1 MTILGMDQNVLILMA
16 LAAVVVGGLAYAFL
30 FNSIENEKR
39 TDARLTA
46 IGGDR
51 KVARVKSAKKLDEA
65 SRRKQREAA
74 LNTLADQRE
83 AASTAKNPPLHVR
96 LKQAG
101 MDGVPVP
108 VFYAVGV
115 VLAVVSGGGAFLV
128 GLPWFVCLGVAF
140 VLGFGAP
147 NFVVN
152 FKRKKRINAF
162 IKEFPNAVEVII
174 RGIKSGLPLN
184 DCMRIIAKDA
194 QEPVKGEFQALV
206 ESQQVGLSMPQ
217 ACQRMAEAIPSA
229 ETSFFAIVISIQAQ
243 AGGNL
248 GEALQNLANVLR
260 ERAKMKDKIVAISS
274 EAKASAYI
282 IGALPFIVAV
292 LVNFTTPGY
301 LNLLWEDET
310 GHMVLGFCL
319 LSYSAGIF
327 VMRNMINFDF

>member
-16 LAAVVVGGLAYAFL
+16 LAMVMVGGLAYAFL

-39 TDARLTA
+39 TDARLNA

-51 KVARVKSAKKLDEA
+51 KVARVKSAKKLDDA

-83 AASTAKNPPLHVR
+83 AAASAKNPPLHVR

-101 MDGVPVP
+101 MEVPVP
-108 VFYAVGV
+108 VFYMIG
-115 VLAVVSGGGAFLV
+115 LALALLGGGGTFV
-128 GLPWFVCLGVAF
+128 IGLPWFVSLGVAF
-140 VLGFGAP
+140 VLGFGLP
-147 NFVVN
+147 NLVVN
-152 FKRKKRINAF
+152 MKRKKRINAF

-292 LVNFTTPGY
+292 LVNFSSPGY

-310 GHMVLGFCL
+310 GHMVLGCCL

-327 VMRNMINFDF
+327 VMKKMINFDF